1 MDHQK
6 QSRLQWV
13 KMYLETKDAGLVCRR
28 CGISRPI
35 LRKWVNR
42 YNDLGEDGLNEVSRK
57 PHNSPNIKINDEI
70 TELIKTLRCRNLG
83 ARRIQSELFRNHDC
97 SLSLASIHKVL
108 QKLDTKPLIKLKRD
122 KKFKRYQ
129 REIPGERIQLDT
141 CKIAP
146 GIYQY
151 TAVDDCSRWRVLQI
165 YSRRTANN
173 TLNFLDEM
181 VERFP
186 FPIQRIQTD
195 RGLEF
200 FALEVQAKLMEYGI
214 KFRPIKPKSPHLN
227 GKVERSQQTDLREF
241 YATAD
246 LSDFEKLQ
254 DSLAEWEF
262 YYNWHRP
269 HGSLNGKS
277 PNDVT
282 AELSGIT
289 PFSDEVYDKYDIT
302 KEHIQLQNY
311 HAEMAIQELK
321 KARKK

>member
-1 MDHQK
+1 MLK
-6 QSRLQWV
+6 
-13 KMYLETKDAGLVCRR
+13 
-28 CGISRPI
+28 
-35 LRKWVNR
+35 
-42 YNDLGEDGLNEVSRK
+42 
-57 PHNSPNIKINDEI
+57 
-70 TELIKTLRCRNLG
+70 NLG
-83 ARRIQSELFRNHDC
+83 
-97 SLSLASIHKVL
+97 V
-108 QKLDTKPLIKLKRD
+108 KPLIKLKRD

-129 REIPGERIQLDT
+129 RGIPGERIQLDT

-173 TLNFLDEM
+173 TLHFLDEM

-195 RGLEF
+195 RGSEF

-214 KFRPIKPKSPHLN
+214 KFRPIKPRSPHLN
-227 GKVERSQQTDLREF
+227 GKIERSQQTDLREF

-246 LSDFEKLQ
+246 LSDFEKLKEC
-254 DSLAEWEF
+254 LAEWEF

-277 PNDVT
+277 PNDRT
-282 AELSGIT
+282 TELSKIT
-289 PFSDEVYDKYDIT
+289 PFSNEVYDKYDII

-311 HAEMAIQELK
+311 HAEIAIQELK
-321 KARKK
+321 KAQKK

>member
-6 QSRLQWV
+6 HSRLRWI
-13 KMYLETKDAGLVCRR
+13 KICLEVQDAGLVCRH
-28 CGISRPI
+28 CGISRPT
-35 LRKWVNR
+35 LRKWLRR
-42 YNDLGEDGLNEVSRK
+42 YNDLGEEGLIEVSRK
-57 PHNSPNIKINDEI
+57 PHGSPNTKINDETNDETI
-70 TELIKTLRCRNLG
+70 GLIKTLHIRNLG
-83 ARRIQSELFRNHDC
+83 VRRIQSELFRNHDYN
-97 SLSLASIHKVL
+97 LSLASIHKVL
-108 QKLDTKPLIKLKRD
+108 KKLDAKPLLKLKRN

-129 REIPGERIQLDT
+129 RAIPGERIQLDT

-151 TAVDDCSRWRVLQI
+151 TAVYDCSRWRVLQI
-165 YSRRTANN
+165 YPRRTASN

-214 KFRPIKPKSPHLN
+214 KFRPIKPRSPHLN

-262 YYNWHRP
+262 YYGTVN
-269 HGSLNGKS
+269 K
-277 PNDVT
+277 VT
-282 AELSGIT
+282 IY
-289 PFSDEVYDKYDIT
+289 VVK
-302 KEHIQLQNY
+302 
-311 HAEMAIQELK
+311 
-321 KARKK
+321 